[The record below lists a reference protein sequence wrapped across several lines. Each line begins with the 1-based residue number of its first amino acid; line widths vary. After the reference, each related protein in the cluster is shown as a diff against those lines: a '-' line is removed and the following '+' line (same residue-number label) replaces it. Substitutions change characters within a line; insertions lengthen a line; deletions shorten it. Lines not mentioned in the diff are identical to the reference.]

1 MTTISTPN
9 HTTPTNN
16 ITMTIWNAGGCGRL
30 DIDQVTKTMPMTD
43 LLFVTETWLLSPLRL
58 ISKWNQFHTYALP
71 VDNTFRGQM
80 GISLLVHPD
89 CPYTV
94 THFPSL
100 SPYVLSCQVSN
111 LLIHCVY
118 LPPAL
123 SDTDALDI
131 IHFLPLQTHSSQNNT
146 IICGD
151 FNARHKQYLGD
162 SRTSPR
168 GTMLTQE
175 LHNPKL
181 IVYND
186 LSFGSDHSPVALS
199 CAVLPPPAQPDHPR
213 LLWNLSQDS
222 VGPKKPGARGNAWF
236 WTPDLQFAFDYR
248 EECHKLWK
256 RASGLTKGLRWRQYL
271 TARSRYDS
279 TLKSRKRTTW
289 KEFSTKLCTGPLADT
304 TSIISRMRRNRTTSP
319 QFSHPEGPRVAAC
332 KMAEHLQKVF
342 AGSTLPN
349 NRYTAPPVPE
359 GPHDPT
365 DYPCPI
371 DTSVVSHAL
380 LKRLA
385 RRKAPGADHLRTE
398 MLLPIAKDI
407 IPVITLLFQLCWKW
421 STVPLA
427 WRTAQVI
434 PIFKKGNPMDPGN
447 YRPISLTSIMR
458 KLLELCL
465 QEELVAAAPP
475 LDPVQGGFLGPH
487 ERTSRSSL
495 LGY

>member
-1 MTTISTPN
+1 
-9 HTTPTNN
+9 
-16 ITMTIWNAGGCGRL
+16 MTIWNAGGCGRL

-168 GTMLTQE
+168 GTMLYEWIVESGLRCWNAELTFGVSTHCVHSRISPETGRPHQSIIDLFISTQE

-213 LLWNLSQDS
+213 LLWNLSRLSEKDCTYAQLFKDRIES
-222 VGPKKPGARGNAWF
+222 LHQTLIDYNN
-236 WTPDLQFAFDYR
+236 PDGR
-248 EECHKLWK
+248 
-256 RASGLTKGLRWRQYL
+256 
-271 TARSRYDS
+271 
-279 TLKSRKRTTW
+279 
-289 KEFSTKLCTGPLADT
+289 
-304 TSIISRMRRNRTTSP
+304 
-319 QFSHPEGPRVAAC
+319 
-332 KMAEHLQKVF
+332 
-342 AGSTLPN
+342 
-349 NRYTAPPVPE
+349 
-359 GPHDPT
+359 
-365 DYPCPI
+365 
-371 DTSVVSHAL
+371 L
-380 LKRLA
+380 L
-385 RRKAPGADHLRTE
+385 
-398 MLLPIAKDI
+398 
-407 IPVITLLFQLCWKW
+407 
-421 STVPLA
+421 
-427 WRTAQVI
+427 
-434 PIFKKGNPMDPGN
+434 
-447 YRPISLTSIMR
+447 
-458 KLLELCL
+458 
-465 QEELVAAAPP
+465 
-475 LDPVQGGFLGPH
+475 
-487 ERTSRSSL
+487 
-495 LGY
+495 